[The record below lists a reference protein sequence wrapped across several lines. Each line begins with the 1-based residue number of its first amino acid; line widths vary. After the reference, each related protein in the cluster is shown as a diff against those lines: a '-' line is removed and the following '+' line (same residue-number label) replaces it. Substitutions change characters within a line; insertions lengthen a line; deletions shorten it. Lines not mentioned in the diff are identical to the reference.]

1 MKNPCK
7 DCPNLR
13 TSRCRD
19 CESRIAYNAFK
30 REESRWTR
38 QQNDLASQEESRLR
52 GKRPKAK
59 KARPRVDETQEAQV
73 MWTPSLYHI
82 TGTNAREEIAMRL
95 KNRSETEITF
105 AADEVREALLDYLR
119 REMDGRIPEGKA
131 RLLPGN
137 TGLVITQ
144 ED

>member
-1 MKNPCK
+1 
-7 DCPNLR
+7 
-13 TSRCRD
+13 
-19 CESRIAYNAFK
+19 
-30 REESRWTR
+30 
-38 QQNDLASQEESRLR
+38 
-52 GKRPKAK
+52 
-59 KARPRVDETQEAQV
+59 
-73 MWTPSLYHI
+73 
-82 TGTNAREEIAMRL
+82 MRL

-144 ED
+144 EEP

>member
-59 KARPRVDETQEAQV
+59 KAPHRWTRPGEAQ
-73 MWTPSLYHI
+73 
-82 TGTNAREEIAMRL
+82 RENIQ
-95 KNRSETEITF
+95 
-105 AADEVREALLDYLR
+105 V
-119 REMDGRIPEGKA
+119 
-131 RLLPGN
+131 
-137 TGLVITQ
+137 
-144 ED
+144 